1 MVPSLNS
8 PMVLLVL
15 LALCSTQPVTAFA
28 ADGGMTMLEV
38 EMAEK
43 GSFSYASLSED
54 KMELLFKKFLLT
66 YSREVKHCQ
75 ICQCPSVALQYSTEV
90 TPCTS
95 FHPST
100 PHLRSRRSDT
110 SSLKRP
116 WSKSTLLTVPK
127 KRTTALQYS
136 ASLNSPISLQ
146 RSFMINTSVPC
157 YPVDTRES

>member
-15 LALCSTQPVTAFA
+15 LALCSTQPAKAFA

-43 GSFSYASLSED
+43 GSFSYASLPED
-54 KMELLFKKFLLT
+54 KMEILFKKYLLT

-90 TPCTS
+90 TPRTS
-95 FHPST
+95 FHPSMRQ
-100 PHLRSRRSDT
+100 LRSGRSDT
-110 SSLKRP
+110 SSLKKP
-116 WSKSTLLTVPK
+116 WLKSTLLTVLK
-127 KRTTALQYS
+127 KRTTARQYS
-136 ASLNSPISLQ
+136 ASLKPPISLQ
-146 RSFMINTSVPC
+146 RSFTINTSVPC
-157 YPVDTRES
+157 YPLDMRDS